1 MLRERS
7 LFLQRLLFG
16 ADLTLIALAW
26 VLAWIVRFEVLS
38 PPGWIPIETYLGF
51 LPFVLAVWGGVL
63 LVSGLYRTRR
73 AQRLTLVVYA
83 VARAVVLGLVVS
95 LGALFFYREF
105 SFSRLHV
112 LLFAGFASVFLV
124 GLRLAIYT
132 VLRRG
137 RESGRNVRRVLI
149 VGAGKA
155 GQRLARA
162 FRHYPWMGF
171 EVIGFL
177 DDREGA
183 VEAEPPDPLYPE
195 SVERP
200 TVLGP
205 VDAIEDVL
213 EARGSV
219 DLVYAALPLAAANK
233 IQIVAE
239 ACARHTAHLCL
250 VPDLFGLDLLMNS
263 RVSDVDGLPVI
274 HLLDEAPFDFRQVIK
289 RAADVAFSIAV
300 LILLSPLLATIALA
314 VKWSSPGPVLYR
326 QERMSL
332 NGQTFDILKFR
343 SMPVDAEA
351 GTGAVWSTKGES
363 RATPVGAFLRRTS
376 LDELPQFW
384 NVLRG
389 DMSVVGPRPE
399 RPTLIEG
406 FRQQIPGYMLRHKT
420 KAGITG
426 WAQVNGWRGDT
437 SLTKRIEYDLFYIQN
452 WSLWLDFKIVLLT
465 VWKGFVHENAH

>member
-1 MLRERS
+1 M
-7 LFLQRLLFG
+7 
-16 ADLTLIALAW
+16 
-26 VLAWIVRFEVLS
+26 
-38 PPGWIPIETYLGF
+38 
-51 LPFVLAVWGGVL
+51 
-63 LVSGLYRTRR
+63 
-73 AQRLTLVVYA
+73 
-83 VARAVVLGLVVS
+83 
-95 LGALFFYREF
+95 
-105 SFSRLHV
+105 
-112 LLFAGFASVFLV
+112 
-124 GLRLAIYT
+124 
-132 VLRRG
+132 
-137 RESGRNVRRVLI
+137 
-149 VGAGKA
+149 
-155 GQRLARA
+155 
-162 FRHYPWMGF
+162 
-171 EVIGFL
+171 
-177 DDREGA
+177 
-183 VEAEPPDPLYPE
+183 
-195 SVERP
+195 
-200 TVLGP
+200 
-205 VDAIEDVL
+205 
-213 EARGSV
+213 
-219 DLVYAALPLAAANK
+219 
-233 IQIVAE
+233 
-239 ACARHTAHLCL
+239 
-250 VPDLFGLDLLMNS
+250 PDLFGLDLLMNS

-274 HLLDEAPFDFRQVIK
+274 HLLDEEPFDFRQVIK

-300 LILLSPLLATIALA
+300 LILLSPLLAAIALA
-314 VKWSSPGPVLYR
+314 VKGSSPGPVLYR